1 MDSNEGV
8 KQAGKQQKDK
18 QQAKKIPAYA
28 GSYTAFFSIS
38 TGYPARDLSKYGN
51 VYMTDINR
59 NQGSVNYQRVIQV
72 RRSLHQVTPEL
83 MHEIVKAAG
92 CFTRFAD
99 DGMAFFTHTVGRCEY
114 PLNPCGSFTNKWV
127 GEQCKAQGFTR
138 ECHGDIH
145 LGNATVIDGN
155 VVIFDCIE
163 FNEPFRFT
171 DVYADGGWAWRN

>member
-1 MDSNEGV
+1 MGSNEGV

-28 GSYTAFFSIS
+28 GSLQLFSTRPEI
-38 TGYPARDLSKYGN
+38 AWRLSGQIRGN
-51 VYMTDINR
+51 TYMTDINR

-83 MHEIVKAAG
+83 MHEIIKTAG
-92 CFTRFAD
+92 CSTRFAD

-114 PLNPCGSFTNKWV
+114 PLNPSGSYTSKWV

-138 ECHGDIH
+138 PADYPAALAGAM
-145 LGNATVIDGN
+145 LVATEQAARMAFEGV
-155 VVIFDCIE
+155 
-163 FNEPFRFT
+163 
-171 DVYADGGWAWRN
+171 AS

>member
-1 MDSNEGV
+1 MGSNEGV

-51 VYMTDINR
+51 IYMTDINR

-83 MHEIVKAAG
+83 MHEIIKTAG
-92 CFTRFAD
+92 CSTRFAD
-99 DGMAFFTHTVGRCEY
+99 DGMAFFTYTVGRCEY
-114 PLNPCGSFTNKWV
+114 PLNPSGSYTSKWV

-138 ECHGDIH
+138 PADYPAALAGAM
-145 LGNATVIDGN
+145 LVATEQAARMAFEGV
-155 VVIFDCIE
+155 
-163 FNEPFRFT
+163 
-171 DVYADGGWAWRN
+171 AA

>member
-1 MDSNEGV
+1 MVSNEVV

-38 TGYPARDLSKYGN
+38 TGYPARDLSKPKGN

-72 RRSLHQVTPEL
+72 RRSLHPVNPEQ
-83 MHEIVKAAG
+83 MHEIIKTAG
-92 CFTRFAD
+92 CSTRFAD
-99 DGMAFFTHTVGRCEY
+99 DGMAFFTYTVGRCEY
-114 PLNPCGSFTNKWV
+114 PLDPFGSYTNKWV

-138 ECHGDIH
+138 PADYPAALAGAM
-145 LGNATVIDGN
+145 LVATEQAARMAFEGV
-155 VVIFDCIE
+155 
-163 FNEPFRFT
+163 
-171 DVYADGGWAWRN
+171 AA

>member
-1 MDSNEGV
+1 MVSNEVV

-51 VYMTDINR
+51 IYMNDINR
-59 NQGSVNYQRVIQV
+59 NQGTVNYQRVIQV
-72 RRSLHQVTPEL
+72 RRSLHQVTPEQ
-83 MHEIVKAAG
+83 MHEIIKAAG
-92 CFTRFAD
+92 CSTRFAD

-138 ECHGDIH
+138 PADYPAALAGAM
-145 LGNATVIDGN
+145 LVATEQAARMAFEGV
-155 VVIFDCIE
+155 
-163 FNEPFRFT
+163 
-171 DVYADGGWAWRN
+171 AA